1 MFKPRVPA
9 GEVDHRAELDRAVE
23 ARKRDFLEGC
33 PKPCRK
39 DIKKLHRLEELIRM
53 RHVCTEY
60 PPDMKQMCRDCHS
73 SWPCVFIEALE
84 DV

>member
-1 MFKPRVPA
+1 MPKNRQ
-9 GEVDHRAELDRAVE
+9 DSTAELDIEVMMRRSA
-23 ARKRDFLEGC
+23 FYEGC

-39 DIKKLHRLEELIRM
+39 DMAKLRRLEELIRM